1 MADKKTYRI
10 FENISDVD
18 ISENDILEYDPEVL
32 NKLLIDHTMSAKAR
46 AEANDMT
53 KVVNIFWAT
62 GDYAQRGEGFQYDD
76 QIKPDRI
83 TGDNVRVVMPR
94 VLKDK
99 QLQIA
104 RSKDKAEVFTPSWV
118 CNAQNNLVDEA
129 WFGRK
134 NVFNEEFVD
143 ANGMHSWTPT
153 KGKIQFPEGD
163 KQKTWKK
170 YVTENRMEI
179 TCGEAP
185 YLVSRYDTT
194 TGVYIPIERRVGL
207 LDRKLRVV
215 SENTETTEEWLDF
228 ARRAFQSTYGYEWQG
243 DNLLLARE
251 ALLYT
256 FIEYY
261 INKFNVRDVDGKI
274 IVKNTPKRSSIQ
286 GIARIISWNLWQ
298 MDGIKMV
305 VPDSCDKVY
314 EDDLFGRTKLDCP
327 ACRNGKTFGHIGVPC
342 IIRDW
347 NIKTKPEGW
356 KLGAGEDP
364 KSQPWQKLKFYTLL
378 LGNQE
383 DTEDNEDNN

>member
-1 MADKKTYRI
+1 
-10 FENISDVD
+10 
-18 ISENDILEYDPEVL
+18 
-32 NKLLIDHTMSAKAR
+32 
-46 AEANDMT
+46 
-53 KVVNIFWAT
+53 
-62 GDYAQRGEGFQYDD
+62 
-76 QIKPDRI
+76 
-83 TGDNVRVVMPR
+83 
-94 VLKDK
+94 
-99 QLQIA
+99 
-104 RSKDKAEVFTPSWV
+104 
-118 CNAQNNLVDEA
+118 
-129 WFGRK
+129 
-134 NVFNEEFVD
+134 
-143 ANGMHSWTPT
+143 
-153 KGKIQFPEGD
+153 
-163 KQKTWKK
+163 
-170 YVTENRMEI
+170 
-179 TCGEAP
+179 
-185 YLVSRYDTT
+185 
-194 TGVYIPIERRVGL
+194 
-207 LDRKLRVV
+207 VV

-261 INKFNVRDVDGKI
+261 INKFNVRDTDGKI